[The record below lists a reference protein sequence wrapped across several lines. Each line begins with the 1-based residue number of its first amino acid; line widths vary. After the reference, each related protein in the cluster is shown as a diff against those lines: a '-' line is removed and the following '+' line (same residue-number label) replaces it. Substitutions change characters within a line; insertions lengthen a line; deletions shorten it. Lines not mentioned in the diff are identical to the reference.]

1 MLLESITRNW
11 WVFLLRGICAIV
23 FGVLTFTWPGIT
35 LASLVIVFGVYAIL
49 DGVTAI
55 VAGFSGGA
63 DGTPWWQMVLVGI
76 LSVITGVLTFCWPGV
91 TAVALLFM
99 IAAWAIVRGIV
110 EIAAAIRLR
119 AIIDNEGWLIF
130 SGLCSI
136 FFGAVLFARPGA
148 GALAVLWIIGS
159 YAIFFGVLII
169 ALAFRLRSLKTDIAP
184 RGGGL
189 AAGSN

>member
-23 FGVLTFTWPGIT
+23 FGILAFTWPGIT

-49 DGVTAI
+49 DGATAI
-55 VAGFSGGA
+55 VAGFSGG
-63 DGTPWWQMVLVGI
+63 DGAPWWQMVLVGF
-76 LSVITGVLTFCWPGV
+76 LSVVTGVLTFCWPGV

-130 SGLCSI
+130 SGICSI
-136 FFGAVLFARPGA
+136 FFGVVLFARPGA
-148 GALAVLWIIGS
+148 GALAVLWIIGT
-159 YAIFFGVLII
+159 YAIFFGVIII
-169 ALAFRLRSLKTDIAP
+169 ALSFRLRSMKTDIAP
-184 RGGGL
+184 RGSGL
-189 AAGSN
+189 ATGSN